1 MDTMTTVA
9 AKHGLSIADLRGR
22 SQGRPIRLAR
32 AEAVAGLREKGL
44 SMRAIA
50 RIVDRDHKT
59 VDHLLRRHRE
69 RSGVA

>member
-22 SQGRPIRLAR
+22 SQVRPVRLAR

-44 SMRAIA
+44 SMRAIG
-50 RIVDRDHKT
+50 RIVCRDHKT
-59 VDHLLRRHRE
+59 VLDLLRRHRE
-69 RSGVA
+69 RSAGA